1 MYRNRRDL
9 TSKEGENSKE
19 KIEEMKEG
27 REEEGWGLQ
36 EIVHWV
42 INGKLKVCFCTEQ
55 SRELREEKKGIRVLR
70 WFNFTVA
77 MFLR

>member
-27 REEEGWGLQ
+27 REEEGRGLQ

-42 INGKLKVCFCTEQ
+42 INGELKVCFCTEQ
-55 SRELREEKKGIRVLR
+55 SRKLKRGKEGDSISL
-70 WFNFTVA
+70 WQCF
-77 MFLR
+77 